1 VYVTTGLQ
9 NSSGVPFTGYNF
21 YFYTGTAA
29 DTTVPT
35 VLGVAPTNNQQN
47 VGLNGLVELTF
58 SKPINPL
65 TVSSTTVS
73 LSYGSTPTQIPTT
86 VTFDSTNTYV
96 TFTPVEPLPASTT
109 IKLTISGV
117 QDVAGNTVTAH
128 SSTFVTGAAAD
139 TTAPT
144 VVSYSP
150 ANGATNVPTNASA
163 VLQFSE
169 PMNLSSIVQ
178 FYCVNFS
185 AYYYYYYSNCLYDA
199 TLSAAIPAN
208 VSVSAD
214 GMTAIFT
221 PKSALTPGDTVNVY
235 SYGATDLAGN
245 VETAFSTTFTVGS
258 VPDTTPPQVLS
269 VNPINNL
276 TSVPVNAVVQ
286 VLFDRPVAANS
297 LSGVT
302 LKANGSTVVT
312 SPALSSAGQVLTLN
326 TPDLLTPGTTYTITI
341 NGVADLAGNSM
352 STAVTDTF
360 TTGTGAILPNPSIVS
375 ITPANG
381 ATMVAT
387 NSSIVVQFS
396 NPMNPVSFNTSSFIL
411 TITGSSAAVPGTFSL
426 SSDAKTVTFTPTSA
440 LTSGGVQYTLTIA
453 YSGYLQPVQVS
464 DVALNPVYPTFTSF
478 FQTQ

>member
-1 VYVTTGLQ
+1 
-9 NSSGVPFTGYNF
+9 
-21 YFYTGTAA
+21 
-29 DTTVPT
+29 
-35 VLGVAPTNNQQN
+35 
-47 VGLNGLVELTF
+47 
-58 SKPINPL
+58 
-65 TVSSTTVS
+65 
-73 LSYGSTPTQIPTT
+73 
-86 VTFDSTNTYV
+86 
-96 TFTPVEPLPASTT
+96 
-109 IKLTISGV
+109 
-117 QDVAGNTVTAH
+117 
-128 SSTFVTGAAAD
+128 
-139 TTAPT
+139 
-144 VVSYSP
+144 
-150 ANGATNVPTNASA
+150 
-163 VLQFSE
+163 
-169 PMNLSSIVQ
+169 
-178 FYCVNFS
+178 
-185 AYYYYYYSNCLYDA
+185 
-199 TLSAAIPAN
+199 
-208 VSVSAD
+208 
-214 GMTAIFT
+214 MTAIFT

-411 TITGSSAAVPGTFSL
+411 TVTGSSAAVPGTFSL
-426 SSDAKTVTFTPTSA
+426 SSDAKTVTFTPT
-440 LTSGGVQYTLTIA
+440 TSLASGSVQYTLTVA

-464 DVALNPVYPTFTSF
+464 DVALNPVYPTYTSF